1 MMEIYSMKKRF
12 IYEFDGKIWVD
23 AKNQEEAEKLFSGKE
38 LNYYILNE
46 NIYEVDQFYVSD
58 NLNKREQDWG
68 SFYHPVL
75 ECDEYSEYKKRYYR
89 YNDIFKDFLHG
100 KINKK
105 DLIERMDKAD
115 KENLKDCDP
124 IVELQAYDLE
134 GELKTVR
141 HYYVGEKIDR
151 VLTDIFGKN

>member
-23 AKNQEEAEKLFSGKE
+23 ANNQKEAEKLFSGKE

-68 SFYHPVL
+68 SLFHPVL
-75 ECDEYSEYKKRYYR
+75 ECEEYSEYKNNYR
-89 YNDIFKDFLHG
+89 KYGEIFKGFLHG

-105 DLIERMDKAD
+105 ELINRMDKAD
-115 KENLKDCDP
+115 DKKGKSENSFNE
-124 IVELQAYDLE
+124 IQVYDLK
-134 GELKTVR
+134 GECKTIR
-141 HYYVGEKIDR
+141 HFYIGEK
-151 VLTDIFGKN
+151 